1 MEAFILRMGTY
12 LQDDKFS
19 HHSKWGVDAPH
30 FRSLEA

>member
-19 HHSKWGVDAPH
+19 HHSIVDAPH
-30 FRSLEA
+30 FRSPEA